1 MTSSHVQQPAEQKR
15 CAVLIKQ
22 NAGTTYRSYK
32 RDRDKIVIGCLVKVR
47 CLWSIRTTIVL
58 IGLLKVFVN
67 LGNSTWQT
75 DILMVQISKIAFRR
89 DLWYGLTRFKTTTWS
104 LEAIIYIYIFIF
116 FLYKLLSKFTG
127 PRTLSHRKWRTARW
141 AAPHRRVLWLKRCIT
156 NELGRCLPETV
167 SIWWLAQV
175 PEQHVPPQDWML
187 IEYEQQSRILKKHNG
202 RRCQMFEAYFA
213 RAVLIERFSVVFLV
227 VVQLLHAPLL
237 WLNWCDLCW
246 LVYSNCS
253 GHWQCAILL
262 DSLISCHLQELCM
275 QCMMHGKTWFICDLC
290 FGLCKQNRLQYQHGH

>member
-104 LEAIIYIYIFIF
+104 LEAIIYIYIYIF
-116 FLYKLLSKFTG
+116 SIQIAFKIHRPKDLEPQKMANCAMSCATQKGLVAEEVHHKRVGKMSPRNRFHLMTCTG
-127 PRTLSHRKWRTARW
+127 ARTTRASAGLNANWIRTAKQNIEKTQWPTLSNVWGIF
-141 AAPHRRVLWLKRCIT
+141 C
-156 NELGRCLPETV
+156 
-167 SIWWLAQV
+167 
-175 PEQHVPPQDWML
+175 
-187 IEYEQQSRILKKHNG
+187 
-202 RRCQMFEAYFA
+202 
-213 RAVLIERFSVVFLV
+213 
-227 VVQLLHAPLL
+227 
-237 WLNWCDLCW
+237 
-246 LVYSNCS
+246 
-253 GHWQCAILL
+253 
-262 DSLISCHLQELCM
+262 
-275 QCMMHGKTWFICDLC
+275 
-290 FGLCKQNRLQYQHGH
+290 